1 MTIRKTGLPWQWLPV
16 LAVLAWALVL
26 RLDYFAPGRSL
37 WLDEAMLGVNIQRQ
51 GFFDLFEPLMF
62 NQAAPL
68 GFLLL
73 QWLLHHLLGGSDDLL
88 RVVPLLAGLAL
99 LPMVFVLARQDGSR
113 PFAWLA
119 LALVALAPEHVR
131 YSSELKQYSLDALVA
146 AYLMWCFG
154 EALKQPADPRSRT
167 RLALSGAF
175 AVWFSHPSVFV
186 LAGLGG
192 SVLLLHWRDVRD
204 PAFLRSWAGVAAAW
218 ALSFAVLYVLHLRH
232 VAANPVLTDFWR
244 RSFAPLPPWS
254 HWGWYRASLPG
265 VLNHLFSFHA
275 GVLPSVLL
283 LLGIASL
290 WARRQPLAL
299 AMVLTLGATLAAS
312 ALSRYPFYGRFLLF
326 LTPAAALAL
335 AEGVERCRQWLRA
348 WHPWLAGGVY
358 LGLAGLLLF
367 YAVDI
372 DRQRLRDHPVMEEI
386 KPLMKE
392 VVEHRR
398 PGDQIYVYYGAVPAF
413 SFYAAQ
419 YGFGAGEFVEG
430 RFHRWQPDLY
440 LSEIDQA
447 LGPGRTWF
455 VFSHN
460 CNRCRPRVKVN
471 EQRFILDH
479 LDRRGTLV
487 EQLDGA
493 GTTAYLYDLGPP
505 RSDPGPAADR

>member
-1 MTIRKTGLPWQWLPV
+1 MTIRKTGLPWPWLPV
-16 LAVLAWALVL
+16 LALLAWALFL

-37 WLDEAMLGVNIQRQ
+37 WLDEAMLGVNIQHQSLLGLVR
-51 GFFDLFEPLMF
+51 PLLYD
-62 NQAAPL
+62 QAAPL

-73 QWLLHHLLGGSDDLL
+73 QWLLAHLLAGSDDLL
-88 RVVPLLAGLAL
+88 RVLPLLAGLAL
-99 LPMVFVLARQDGSR
+99 LPMVFVLARQEGSR

-131 YSSELKQYSLDALVA
+131 YSTELKQYSLDALVA

-154 EALKQPADPRSRT
+154 AALKQPADPRSHN
-167 RLALSGAF
+167 RLALSGAL

-192 SVLLLHWRDVRD
+192 SVLLLHWRELRD
-204 PAFLRSWAGVAAAW
+204 PAFLRPWAGVAASW
-218 ALSFAVLYVLHLRH
+218 LLSFVVLYLLHLRH
-232 VAANPVLTDFWR
+232 VAANPALTDFWR

-254 HWGWYRASLPG
+254 HWGWYRASLSG
-265 VLNHLFSFHA
+265 VLNHLFSLRA
-275 GVLPSVLL
+275 GAIPPVLL

-290 WARRQPLAL
+290 WGRRRPLAL
-299 AMVLTLGATLAAS
+299 AMVLTLVATLAAS
-312 ALSRYPFYGRFLLF
+312 ALSRYPFHGRFLLF
-326 LTPAAALAL
+326 LMPAAALAL
-335 AEGVERCRQWLRA
+335 AEGVERCRQWLHA
-348 WHPWLAGGVY
+348 WHPWLAGVVY
-358 LGLAGLLLF
+358 LGLAGLLLAH
-367 YAVDI
+367 AVDI
-372 DRQRLRDHPVMEEI
+372 DRQRLREHPVMEEI

-392 VVEHRR
+392 LAQHRH

-419 YGFGAGEFVEG
+419 YGFRSGEFVEG

-440 LSEIDQA
+440 LSEIDHA
-447 LGPGRTWF
+447 LGSGRTWF

-479 LDRRGTLV
+479 ADRRGVLV
-487 EQLDGA
+487 ERLDGV
-493 GTTAYLYDLGPP
+493 GTSAYLYELGPP
-505 RSDPGPAADR
+505 RSEPLPAPER

>member
-16 LAVLAWALVL
+16 LAVLAWALFL

-37 WLDEAMLGVNIQRQ
+37 WLDEAMLGVNLQHQ
-51 GFFDLFEPLMF
+51 SLSGLVKPLLYD
-62 NQAAPL
+62 QAAPL

-73 QWLLHHLLGGSDDLL
+73 QWLLAHLLAGSDDLL
-88 RVVPLLAGLAL
+88 RVLPLLAGLAL
-99 LPMVFVLARQDGSR
+99 LPMVFALARQDGGS

-119 LALVALAPEHVR
+119 LALVALAPEQVR

-154 EALKQPADPRSRT
+154 EALKQPTDPRARR
-167 RLALSGAF
+167 RLALSGAL

-204 PAFLRSWAGVAAAW
+204 PAFLRFWAGVAAAW
-218 ALSFAVLYVLHLRH
+218 ILSFAVLYLLHLRH
-232 VAANPVLTDFWR
+232 VAANPSLTDFWR

-254 HWGWYRASLPG
+254 HWGWYRASLSG

-275 GVLPSVLL
+275 GVLPSVLV
-283 LLGIASL
+283 LLGTASL
-290 WARRQPLAL
+290 WWRRRPLAL
-299 AMVLTLGATLAAS
+299 AMVLTLVATLVAS
-312 ALSRYPFYGRFLLF
+312 SLSRYPFHGRFLLF
-326 LTPAAALAL
+326 MAPAAALAL

-348 WHPWLAGGVY
+348 WHAGLAGVVY

-367 YAVDI
+367 HAVDI
-372 DRQRLRDHPVMEEI
+372 DRQHLQDHPVMEEI

-392 VVEHRR
+392 VAERRR

-413 SFYAAQ
+413 SFYAAR
-419 YGFGAGEFVEG
+419 YGFGPDEFVEG
-430 RFHRWQPDLY
+430 RFHRWEPALY
-440 LSEIDQA
+440 LSEIDGA
-447 LGPGRTWF
+447 LGAGRTWL

-460 CNRCRPRVKVN
+460 CNHCRPRVRIN

-479 LDRRGTLV
+479 ADRRGTLL

-505 RSDPGPAADR
+505 RPDAGPAAGR